1 MSNGTRVKKDTAPT
15 VRGHAG
21 QAVTA
26 ERDAAIWALRVR
38 GASYTEIA
46 AELAISTQTAHASI
60 RRGLAARAV
69 LPETVESVR
78 ALELERLD
86 AWLAR
91 LAPRIEQ
98 GDDGAIRTALAV
110 GERRSRLL
118 GLDAPT
124 TVQIEGTL
132 RAATDAE
139 LDAALERHGYVRTV
153 VRAALPGPDDH
164 TGGGAE

>member
-1 MSNGTRVKKDTAPT
+1 M
-15 VRGHAG
+15 RGHAG

-46 AELAISTQTAHASI
+46 AELGISTQTAHASI

-78 ALELERLD
+78 RLELERLD
-86 AWLAR
+86 TWLSR
-91 LAPRIEQ
+91 LAPRLDQ

-110 GERRSRLL
+110 QERRSRLL

-124 TVQIEGTL
+124 QAQITATVQAL
-132 RAATDAE
+132 TDAE
-139 LDAALERHGYVRTV
+139 LDAALAAHGYVRTV

-164 TGGGAE
+164 TGGAE